1 MRRLFVLL
9 LVFLIP
15 FQFMDESLD
24 DLLVPSSMPVQ
35 VMVSWNSFTH
45 DLDTSRAGAVKAELS
60 DENRS
65 SQIPHADLA
74 DSMPGSAPV
83 FFSVSGVLP
92 SLPEAMP
99 VWPLIV
105 FPVLQPPR
113 A

>member
-35 VMVSWNSFTH
+35 VSVSLQSLVH
-45 DLDTSRAGAVKAELS
+45 DLDTAGVDTVMADAS
-60 DENRS
+60 DEDRS

-74 DSMPGSAPV
+74 DSMPGSAPALLLLA
-83 FFSVSGVLP
+83 GMHPL
-92 SLPEAMP
+92 LHEAMH

-105 FPVLQPPR
+105 FPVVHPPR